1 MESIVQSSVSEVM
14 TLRQNQVS
22 AQRRASAPQEP
33 EQPRPEAAPAHRPEQ
48 IAETGNATGVRF
60 AVNSEAD
67 ATQIQIIDRE
77 THEVIQSFPSEDM
90 VRVMSRIEEVIGMLF
105 DVRA

>member
-14 TLRQNQVS
+14 AIRQSPAPAN
-22 AQRRASAPQEP
+22 RRASAPQEP
-33 EQPRPEAAPAHRPEQ
+33 EPPSTEAAPARQAAPL
-48 IAETGNATGVRF
+48 AETGNATGVRF
-60 AVNSEAD
+60 EVSSESD
-67 ATQIQIIDRE
+67 ATMIHIIDRE

-90 VRVMSRIEEVIGMLF
+90 VRVMNRIEEVIGMLF